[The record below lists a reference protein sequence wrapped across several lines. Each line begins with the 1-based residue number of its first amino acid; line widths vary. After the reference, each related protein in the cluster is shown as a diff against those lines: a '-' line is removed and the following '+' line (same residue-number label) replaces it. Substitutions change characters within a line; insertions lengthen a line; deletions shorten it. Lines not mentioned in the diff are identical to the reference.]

1 MTTKTNHLLFCAV
14 AIPSGKLL
22 FTTAHRKRKVVNSLP
37 VPRPPLSTLDRV
49 PGYIGL
55 LFVASFS
62 RHKESLCHYILLR
75 EALFLSHKSQN
86 TGINWETQKLNLS
99 CMVSSLSADCTGTVI
114 RPVQIP
120 ATKATSRCCLDGG
133 KFHSM
138 PKWCEQQYSYKLH
151 NMHDAGCS

>member
-1 MTTKTNHLLFCAV
+1 MATKTTHLLPCLV

-22 FTTAHRKRKVVNSLP
+22 FTTAYRKRKVVDSLP
-37 VPRPPLSTLDRV
+37 VPRPSLSTLDRV

-75 EALFLSHKSQN
+75 EALFLSHKSKN

-99 CMVSSLSADCTGTVI
+99 CMVSGLSADCTGIVI
-114 RPVQIP
+114 RPIQFP
-120 ATKATSRCCLDGG
+120 ANKATSRGCPDGG

-151 NMHDAGCS
+151 NLHDAGFS